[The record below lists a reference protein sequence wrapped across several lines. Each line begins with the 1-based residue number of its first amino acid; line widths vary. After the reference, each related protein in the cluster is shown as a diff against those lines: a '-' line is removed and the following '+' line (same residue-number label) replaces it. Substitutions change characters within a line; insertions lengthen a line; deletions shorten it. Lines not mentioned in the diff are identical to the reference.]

1 MAFPLKAL
9 RRLKEAEASTLRA
22 VAIYEPIV
30 KRNHTHFESRRF
42 ELKLMRDLAQARE
55 GGVRIDTWRAALKM
69 AERLRRDFPQN
80 RKAIEQESYMAMS
93 LATSL
98 EGADRMELFARA
110 RKLAKSVG
118 SSGILFKIHV
128 KTGQSLFEQQEFTQ
142 AEESLRSAINLWK
155 ALGSD
160 PDNSQRLLHGMAY
173 LDLGRTLAAV
183 DRKQEAITAFKQS
196 IEILEKLVAVT
207 PDNRIV
213 QANLKASRN
222 MLAELSPLE
231 NSKTTES
238 EKQ

>member
-1 MAFPLKAL
+1 M
-9 RRLKEAEASTLRA
+9 T
-22 VAIYEPIV
+22 
-30 KRNHTHFESRRF
+30 
-42 ELKLMRDLAQARE
+42 
-55 GGVRIDTWRAALKM
+55 
-69 AERLRRDFPQN
+69 
-80 RKAIEQESYMAMS
+80 MS

-118 SSGILFKIHV
+118 SSEILFKIHV

-183 DRKQEAITAFKQS
+183 DRKQEAITALKQS